1 LNGDNNMKTL
11 REEIRSIRTRL
22 LKRRLERGLKYLN
35 NPKYQYWRL
44 ELLRLRVI
52 DLKDL
57 IKLLEG

>member
-1 LNGDNNMKTL
+1 MKTL